1 MKQVAKQLMKQV
13 VVILLVILATASA
26 AVGRISIGASV
37 VRRVTIGVSQTLG
50 NVSIKTSNPSPA
62 DEATGVLMDATFS
75 WDGSGVDIV
84 YDVYLGTDPGS
95 LALVSSDQAAKT
107 YDPGLLDSAQTYYWR
122 VDAEDFADVVEGDV
136 WEFTTATAYSLTI
149 TVIGTGDVDQ
159 NPEPEV
165 STDLYYSG
173 TNVILGA
180 APDPAYDFDAW
191 SGDLVSSNGTETVTM
206 NANKA
211 ITATFTVYSGQPQV
225 RWSIGTSLFPRVSIG
240 VAQARPST
248 WTPPAGADNSAWW
261 WRRRH
266 SD

>member
-1 MKQVAKQLMKQV
+1 MRKGLFIRMGF
-13 VVILLVILATASA
+13 LLLGVLAA
-26 AVGRISIGASV
+26 AEPAMGQIPIGASFL
-37 VRRVTIGVSQTLG
+37 RRMSIGTAQTTIFLA
-50 NVSIKTSNPSPA
+50 IKTYNPSPA
-62 DEATGVLMDATFS
+62 DEETGVLLDAQLS
-75 WDGSGVDIV
+75 WDEDGPGVV

-95 LALVSSDQAAKT
+95 LALVSDGQAGQT
-107 YDPGLLDSAQTYYWR
+107 CDPGILDSAQTYYWR
-122 VDAEDFADVVEGDV
+122 VDATDIGGTVTGDV
-136 WEFTTATAYSLTI
+136 WEFTTATVYTLTI
-149 TVIGTGDVDQ
+149 VAVGTGTVIQD
-159 NPEPEV
+159 PEPV
-165 STDLYYSG
+165 LDVNLYYAG
-173 TNVILGA
+173 TNVTLIA

-191 SGDLVSSNGTETVTM
+191 SGDLVSVNGTETVTM
-206 NANKA
+206 DADKA